1 MQRRDFLRN
10 TAVSGVAFG
19 LSIAHSP
26 LPSAGD
32 GLGVRGS
39 DALCAEPSDQ
49 RGAPALEI
57 ERLDT
62 DHFRLKFRPAE
73 PRPLRILQITD
84 THFGNDETEYQER
97 DVRTVELLK
106 KLVATHQPDFIAHTG
121 DFINND
127 RGPQISFAAVA
138 ALDSLGVP
146 WTHSLGNHDIG
157 HVPMDEYYKM
167 PQRASLGYFDHAG
180 ERQRAARFDLVT
192 ADAAK
197 PAISIYAFNSGHEM
211 PNKHVGSRQLDWFA
225 NQLQRDSSAE
235 VACPQIALIHI
246 PLREFE
252 NLRAAEEFSG
262 IFGEKVCF
270 ESDEG
275 AAFNAFRQCGRLRA
289 IFSGHDH
296 ENDYCGQREGVELV
310 YGRVTGYSGYGD
322 LPRGGRLIELDPA
335 TGQYTHR
342 LAFA

>member
-10 TAVSGVAFG
+10 TAVTGVA
-19 LSIAHSP
+19 L
-26 LPSAGD
+26 
-32 GLGVRGS
+32 GLGSNVLSENGLKSRA
-39 DALCAEPSDQ
+39 DEAA
-49 RGAPALEI
+49 APATVTASANGAALSI

-62 DHFRLKFRPAE
+62 DHFRLNFAPAE

-84 THFGNDETEYQER
+84 THFGNDEAEYQER
-97 DVRTVELLK
+97 DARTVELLK
-106 KLVATHQPDFIAHTG
+106 KLVAAHQPDFIAHTG

-127 RGPQISFAAVA
+127 RGPKISFAAVE

-157 HVPMDEYYKM
+157 HVPMDEYYQM
-167 PQRASLGYFDHAG
+167 PKRASLGYFDHAG

-192 ADAAK
+192 AAAAK
-197 PAISIYAFNSGHEM
+197 PAFSIYAFNSGHEM
-211 PNKHVGSRQLDWFA
+211 PNKHVGPRQLAWFA
-225 NQLQRDSSAE
+225 DQLQRDRAAE
-235 VACPQIALIHI
+235 VVCPQIALIHI

-252 NLRAAEEFSG
+252 NLRAAEKFSG
-262 IFGEKVCF
+262 IFGESVCF

-275 AAFNAFRQCGRLRA
+275 AAFDAFRQCGRLRA

-296 ENDYCGQREGVELV
+296 ENDYCGTQGGVELV

-335 TGQYTHR
+335 TGAYTHK
-342 LAFA
+342 LAFAG

>member
-1 MQRRDFLRN
+1 MQRRDFLRT
-10 TAVSGVAFG
+10 TAATSMALG
-19 LSIAHSP
+19 LGGNVLSARAEETAATP
-26 LPSAGD
+26 ATPSA
-32 GLGVRGS
+32 LT
-39 DALCAEPSDQ
+39 
-49 RGAPALEI
+49 I

-62 DHFRLKFRPAE
+62 DHFRLTFKPAQ

-84 THFGNDETEYQER
+84 THFGNDEAEYQER
-97 DVRTVELLK
+97 DARTVELLK
-106 KLVATHQPDFIAHTG
+106 KLVAAHQPDFIAHTG

-127 RGPQISFAAVA
+127 RGPQISFAAVE
-138 ALDSLGVP
+138 ALDSLGIP

-167 PQRASLGYFDHAG
+167 PKLASLGYFDHG
-180 ERQRAARFDLVT
+180 GDRQRAARFDLVT

-197 PAISIYAFNSGHEM
+197 PAFSIYAFNSGHEM
-211 PNKHVGSRQLDWFA
+211 PNKHVGTRQLDWFA
-225 NQLQRDSSAE
+225 DQLKRDRSAE

-252 NLRAAEEFSG
+252 NLRAAEKFSG

-275 AAFNAFRQCGRLRA
+275 AAFDAFQKCGRLRA

-296 ENDYCGQREGVELV
+296 ENDYCGTRDGVELV

-335 TGQYTHR
+335 TGAYTHK
-342 LAFA
+342 LAFAG

>member
-10 TAVSGVAFG
+10 TAAT
-19 LSIAHSP
+19 SIA
-26 LPSAGD
+26 L
-32 GLGVRGS
+32 GLGGNVLSAR
-39 DALCAEPSDQ
+39 AEEAATTPTAPS
-49 RGAPALEI
+49 ALEI

-84 THFGNDETEYQER
+84 THFGNDEAEYHER
-97 DVRTVELLK
+97 DARTVELLK
-106 KLVATHQPDFIAHTG
+106 KLVATHRPDFIAHTG

-167 PQRASLGYFDHAG
+167 PKRASLGYFDHAG

-192 ADAAK
+192 ADAAR
-197 PAISIYAFNSGHEM
+197 PAFSIYAFNSGHEM
-211 PNKHVGSRQLDWFA
+211 PNKHVGPRQLDWFA
-225 NQLQRDSSAE
+225 DQLQRDSSAE

-252 NLRAAEEFSG
+252 NLRAAEKFSG
-262 IFGEKVCF
+262 IFGETVCF

-275 AAFNAFRQCGRLRA
+275 AAFNAFRQCGRLKA
-289 IFSGHDH
+289 IFSGNDH

-335 TGQYTHR
+335 TGQYTHK
-342 LAFA
+342 LAFV

>member
-10 TAVSGVAFG
+10 TAATSIALG
-19 LSIAHSP
+19 LSGNVLS
-26 LPSAGD
+26 S
-32 GLGVRGS
+32 R
-39 DALCAEPSDQ
+39 AEEAAA
-49 RGAPALEI
+49 APATSSALEI

-84 THFGNDETEYQER
+84 THFGNEEAEYHER
-97 DVRTVELLK
+97 DARTVELLK

-127 RGPQISFAAVA
+127 RGPKISFAAVE

-167 PQRASLGYFDHAG
+167 PK
-180 ERQRAARFDLVT
+180 RAARFDLVT

-197 PAISIYAFNSGHEM
+197 PAFSIYAFNSGHEM
-211 PNKHVGSRQLDWFA
+211 PNKHVGPRQLDWFA
-225 NQLQRDSSAE
+225 DQLQRDSSAE

-252 NLRAAEEFSG
+252 NLRAAEKFSG
-262 IFGEKVCF
+262 IFGETVCF

-275 AAFNAFRQCGRLRA
+275 AAFNAFRQCGRLKA